1 MYSPDLFK
9 QIRLFVQKSHFLCR
23 KDYLCKASAAKVY
36 LAGGYIIMPR
46 KGIQLPVNS
55 VIIIALAIFVLL
67 MLAAFFSKSGSE
79 LDKTQVNS
87 AFNQGCSLLA
97 SAYSCDQNRM
107 QDIKTN
113 LVVNGQALNLLQ
125 VCRVSFNDQTKSA
138 LKCKFACQTCQKYVY
153 DGSPC
158 EDDSDC
164 VSPLTPEGDWICARS
179 IHQCQCGST
188 KCRKVIEGEPIP

>member
-1 MYSPDLFK
+1 M
-9 QIRLFVQKSHFLCR
+9 RL
-23 KDYLCKASAAKVY
+23 
-36 LAGGYIIMPR
+36 
-46 KGIQLPVNS
+46 KGIELPVNS
-55 VIIIALAIFVLL
+55 VIVIALAIFVLL
-67 MLAAFFSKSGSE
+67 MIAAFFSKSGSE
-79 LDKTQVNS
+79 LDRTQVNS

-97 SAYSCDQNRM
+97 SAYSCDQDRM
-107 QDIKTN
+107 HDIKTN

-125 VCRVSFNDQTKSA
+125 VCQTSFNNGAMSE

-164 VSPLTPEGDWICARS
+164 VSPLTPEGDWICAWS

-188 KCRKVIEGEPIP
+188 KCRNVLEGGPIL